1 MSARSR
7 VLGALVAASVLAGF
21 AALLGGGDQEAAPA
35 LSADVAERP
44 SRVELERQVAA
55 KIERA
60 EEVKRVVEAKEE
72 DPDGEPGPS
81 ERDLAALTKLGAE
94 AKPVARRFLRAFAAY
109 EAGGAGPDKRAAL
122 KETAS
127 PEFVDELLSAPPRVP
142 PGAVAP
148 QAAKLGKVEFVP
160 DDVERRRIAS
170 AELVGELRRGGEAEP
185 IAIELRLSAGEWL
198 VLGLGR

>member
-7 VLGALVAASVLAGF
+7 VLVAVATASVLAGF

-81 ERDLAALTKLGAE
+81 ERDLGALAKLGAE
-94 AKPVARRFLRAFAAY
+94 AMPGARRFLRAFAAY
-109 EAGGAGPDKRAAL
+109 EVGEAGSEERAIL
-122 KETAS
+122 RETAS
-127 PEFVDELLSAPPRVP
+127 PELVEELLSSPPRVP
-142 PGAVAP
+142 LGAAAP
-148 QAAKLGKVEFVP
+148 EAARLGKVEFVP
-160 DDVERRRIAS
+160 GKVERGRVVS
-170 AELVGELRRGGEAEP
+170 AELVGELRRGGGVEP
-185 IAIELRLSAGEWL
+185 IAIELGLSAGEWL